1 MFVSARQVHDGT
13 PQKETGLIDDG
24 AKTPSTT
31 SDGAK
36 KHNQAESIGVDTD
49 RDATQ
54 NACSEDEQK
63 DIAGD
68 APHVGGGATTHT
80 TLATSGGDA
89 EEMEEISPDFSD
101 NAILPQG
108 SDKTTEA
115 IDSALK
121 DLPPKYVLLPLR
133 PNKKNYLF
141 PVYPTDPIFLLA
153 DPFFFRI
160 TIIT

>member
-1 MFVSARQVHDGT
+1 MFVSAGQVQDGT

-24 AKTPSTT
+24 AKTQLTA

-36 KHNQAESIGVDTD
+36 KHSQAESIGVDTD

-54 NACSEDEQK
+54 NACSEDVQK

-68 APHVGGGATTHT
+68 APNV
-80 TLATSGGDA
+80 GGDA
-89 EEMEEISPDFSD
+89 PSHTIPQLSSGTPGGDADEVEEISPDFSD

-108 SDKTTEA
+108 SDKTTEV

-121 DLPPKYVLLPLR
+121 DLPPKYVFCLSLP
-133 PNKKNYLF
+133 
-141 PVYPTDPIFLLA
+141 A
-153 DPFFFRI
+153 
-160 TIIT
+160 